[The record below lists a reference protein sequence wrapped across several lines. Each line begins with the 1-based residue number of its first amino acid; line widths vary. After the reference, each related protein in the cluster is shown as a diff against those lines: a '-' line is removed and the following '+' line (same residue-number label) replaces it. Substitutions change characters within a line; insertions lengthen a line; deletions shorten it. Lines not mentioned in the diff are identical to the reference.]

1 MYHILPAKGQGQFG
15 TTGRKLYTCFA
26 ARRKQ
31 PAVQLAPPILG
42 GVGRMHQGPGTAGR
56 DRVADPVGP
65 GDERAAPRLKAQPAP
80 HLPRRSEEPP
90 VGKEGVRTCRT
101 RWA

>member
-1 MYHILPAKGQGQFG
+1 MRISDWSSDVCSSDLIGAPAQKHRRHSIRCRLFDDGGMYHILPAKGQGQFG

-42 GVGRMHQGPGTAGR
+42 GVGRMNQEIGR
-56 DRVADPVGP
+56 ASGRERVCQYV
-65 GDERAAPRLKAQPAP
+65 
-80 HLPRRSEEPP
+80 
-90 VGKEGVRTCRT
+90 
-101 RWA
+101 